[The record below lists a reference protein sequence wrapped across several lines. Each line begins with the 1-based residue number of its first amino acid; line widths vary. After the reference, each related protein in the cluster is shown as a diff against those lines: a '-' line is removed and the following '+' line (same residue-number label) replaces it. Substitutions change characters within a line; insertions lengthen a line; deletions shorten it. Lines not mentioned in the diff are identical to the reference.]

1 MKKFSVAALT
11 LFMLMIIP
19 VLDLGAEWHELVE
32 QMGSGSV
39 NWTQGIMQA
48 KGIGAPPEK
57 YYGKPQAGPM
67 VLSAARL
74 DAMRNLLEVV
84 QGIRISSSTLVR
96 DFMTESDEIRSN
108 VEGMVKSAQIVKQEY
123 LSDGTVEITIQMSLN
138 GGFAQLVLPSEIKQV
153 EPIKPVLPQPPI
165 PQPPVPPPVQP
176 LPPVVTPTTPPPVQ
190 PSHQPTSEMFTGMVV
205 DARGLSARPAMAPRI
220 LDENGREVYGSAFVS
235 REFAVQQ
242 GVSGYARDLA
252 SAQRNPRVT
261 NNPLTVKG
269 LKTVGPGESS
279 DIVIGASDASQLRS
293 ASENLS
299 FLKRCRVMIV
309 VD

>member
-1 MKKFSVAALT
+1 MKKFSVAAWTLLT
-11 LFMLMIIP
+11 LMIAP
-19 VLDLGAEWHELVE
+19 VLGLGAEWHELVE
-32 QMGSGSV
+32 QMGVGSV

-67 VLSAARL
+67 ALSAARL

-84 QGIRISSSTLVR
+84 QGIRIGSSTLVR
-96 DFMTESDEIRSN
+96 DFVTESDEIRFN

-123 LSDGTVEITIQMSLN
+123 LSDGTVEITMQMSLN

-165 PQPPVPPPVQP
+165 PKPPVPPPVQS
-176 LPPVVTPTTPPPVQ
+176 LPPVVTPTTPPPVH
-190 PSHQPTSEMFTGMVV
+190 PLHQPTSEMFTGVVV
-205 DARGLSARPAMAPRI
+205 DARGLSARPAMAPII

-242 GVSGYARDLA
+242 GMSGYAKDLA
-252 SAQRNPRVT
+252 SAQHNPRVT

-269 LKTVGPGESS
+269 LKTEGPGKS

-299 FLKRCRVMIV
+299 FLKKCRVMIV